1 MKTLSSNIIII
12 IKEKNGIFLILILN
26 HVPTIKKYDI
36 IKLTFYSHFR
46 IFSVK
51 RLDLKQ
57 VFSPENIERM
67 FEQSNL
73 NIYFRDLPIQY

>member
-36 IKLTFYSHFR
+36 IKLTFYSHFG

-73 NIYFRDLPIQY
+73 NIYFRDLPIQS